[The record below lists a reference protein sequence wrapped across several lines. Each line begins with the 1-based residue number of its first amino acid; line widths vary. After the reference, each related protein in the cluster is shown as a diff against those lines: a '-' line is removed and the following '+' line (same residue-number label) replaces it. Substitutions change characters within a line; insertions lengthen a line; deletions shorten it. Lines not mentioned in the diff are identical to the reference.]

1 MGKNLQKCVFMA
13 HRHGP
18 RLMYIL
24 QGYQGDIRC
33 GGQIV
38 MRSKPPD
45 TFLLPGS
52 RAAPLT
58 SQCLILHLRSP
69 SPLLICSFSAP
80 HCFNS
85 HTTKKKNAHTRL
97 QRHAGPM
104 PRSTVCSFIACKS
117 ANQHLISSSKF
128 DNAIFFFIWLWW
140 TLLYI
145 CTPHLTLSFWV
156 FCRYKFWYHFVSRR
170 RYLRTV
176 PVCVQWGWRPS
187 GKDQSNTLLK
197 RTSNSQWIIHHKQ
210 DTTWCVWLHTYASTH
225 TCTRTYRVKKWPL

>member
-104 PRSTVCSFIACKS
+104 PRSKVCSFIACKS

-128 DNAIFFFIWLWW
+128 DNAIFFLFDCDERCYTFVHHIW
-140 TLLYI
+140 
-145 CTPHLTLSFWV
+145 H
-156 FCRYKFWYHFVSRR
+156 YHFE
-170 RYLRTV
+170 YFADINF
-176 PVCVQWGWRPS
+176 GI
-187 GKDQSNTLLK
+187 TL
-197 RTSNSQWIIHHKQ
+197 WAEGGI
-210 DTTWCVWLHTYASTH
+210 
-225 TCTRTYRVKKWPL
+225 

>member
-85 HTTKKKNAHTRL
+85 HTTKKKN
-97 QRHAGPM
+97 
-104 PRSTVCSFIACKS
+104 
-117 ANQHLISSSKF
+117 
-128 DNAIFFFIWLWW
+128 
-140 TLLYI
+140 
-145 CTPHLTLSFWV
+145 
-156 FCRYKFWYHFVSRR
+156 
-170 RYLRTV
+170 
-176 PVCVQWGWRPS
+176 
-187 GKDQSNTLLK
+187 
-197 RTSNSQWIIHHKQ
+197 
-210 DTTWCVWLHTYASTH
+210 
-225 TCTRTYRVKKWPL
+225 RTYQITETRWTDAKVKGLFFYCLQISKPTFNKFLKVWQCYFFLFDCDERCYTFVHHIWHYRFEYFADINFGITLWAEGGI